1 MKHALKAHLHIG
13 MRSFKTALAAVLCA
27 LIYIPLDE
35 NPTFACIGAIFGL
48 GNSYENSKLNGGNR
62 FIGSVIGGLLG
73 MLLFRIYIIFHPEG
87 SNNDLLMAALLFV
100 GVLMLITISRIC
112 RWPGAVQA
120 GGVVL
125 CIILY
130 NTPTETFVSYALNR
144 IFDTGIGV
152 LVAIIV
158 NTVLPRDIS
167 DRIKQIFKKNNVTNE

>member
-1 MKHALKAHLHIG
+1 MKHALKANLRIG

>member
-1 MKHALKAHLHIG
+1 MKAHLHIG

-73 MLLFRIYIIFHPEG
+73 MFLFRVYIIFHPEG

-100 GVLMLITISRIC
+100 GILMLITLSRIC

-152 LVAIIV
+152 LVAIVV
-158 NTVLPRDIS
+158 NALLPRDIS
-167 DRIKQIFKKNNVTNE
+167 ERIKRIFKKNSLTSE